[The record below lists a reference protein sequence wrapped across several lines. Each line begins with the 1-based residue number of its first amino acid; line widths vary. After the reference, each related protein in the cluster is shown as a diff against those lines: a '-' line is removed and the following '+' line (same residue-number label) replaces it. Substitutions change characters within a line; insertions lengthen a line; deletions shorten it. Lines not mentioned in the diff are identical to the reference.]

1 MNALRALA
9 LRSSITAALL
19 ASGAATAIA
28 QAPASAPPS
37 RSSWPAIA
45 LSAVDGPRR
54 FQTEHEG
61 VFGGKTI
68 RYTAL
73 VSETIV
79 KNAQGAPAASV
90 FTTSFI
96 AREVRDP
103 AHRPVIFIYNGG
115 PGGASDALMFGAL
128 GPKRMARFDSAA
140 QRDPSVPLEDNSD
153 SPLDAADLV
162 FIDPPETGFGRP
174 LPGADKTTFRGND
187 ADSYA
192 CGQIILR
199 WLADHGRMGSPVFL
213 AGESYGS
220 LRNVLLAR
228 DLSQA
233 TPSVEVAGLIMISQA
248 IRYNGPASIAPQ
260 RNRNI
265 IESVNRFPD
274 AAAFAWY
281 HGKIDNKGQ
290 TLAQAIE
297 KARRFARTDYAEAL
311 ILGNR
316 LDAPGRQRIAARM
329 AELTGLPASYYLQR
343 DLRPADVRHDL
354 LRSEGKL
361 LGQFDGRETE
371 PAARAPTD
379 RDRDWTAAVRGLTVN
394 MERYAARDLQV
405 KGLGGYVSVV
415 PDPYGFEDTWKYIP
429 PGRPLLDTVLAEQ
442 MQANP
447 KMRLMA
453 PQGVFDTTSS
463 MGSTVSLFAQLDIP
477 ADRVV
482 VTYYPGGHMLY
493 SDPEG
498 REAFTSDIR
507 AFVTGKT
514 PSHVDLPV
522 THPAS

>member
-1 MNALRALA
+1 
-9 LRSSITAALL
+9 
-19 ASGAATAIA
+19 
-28 QAPASAPPS
+28 
-37 RSSWPAIA
+37 
-45 LSAVDGPRR
+45 
-54 FQTEHEG
+54 
-61 VFGGKTI
+61 
-68 RYTAL
+68 
-73 VSETIV
+73 
-79 KNAQGAPAASV
+79 
-90 FTTSFI
+90 
-96 AREVRDP
+96 
-103 AHRPVIFIYNGG
+103 
-115 PGGASDALMFGAL
+115 
-128 GPKRMARFDSAA
+128 
-140 QRDPSVPLEDNSD
+140 
-153 SPLDAADLV
+153 DLV

-297 KARRFARTDYAEAL
+297 KARRFARTDYGEAL

-354 LRSEGKL
+354 
-361 LGQFDGRETE
+361 
-371 PAARAPTD
+371 
-379 RDRDWTAAVRGLTVN
+379 
-394 MERYAARDLQV
+394 
-405 KGLGGYVSVV
+405 
-415 PDPYGFEDTWKYIP
+415 
-429 PGRPLLDTVLAEQ
+429 
-442 MQANP
+442 
-447 KMRLMA
+447 
-453 PQGVFDTTSS
+453 
-463 MGSTVSLFAQLDIP
+463 
-477 ADRVV
+477 
-482 VTYYPGGHMLY
+482 
-493 SDPEG
+493 
-498 REAFTSDIR
+498 
-507 AFVTGKT
+507 
-514 PSHVDLPV
+514 
-522 THPAS
+522 